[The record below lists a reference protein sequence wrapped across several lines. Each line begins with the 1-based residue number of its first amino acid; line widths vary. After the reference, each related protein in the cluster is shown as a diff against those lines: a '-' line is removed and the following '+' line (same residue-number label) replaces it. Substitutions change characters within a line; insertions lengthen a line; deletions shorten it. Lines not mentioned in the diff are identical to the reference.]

1 MMQTEQVENHFNRL
15 IDALNAE
22 LKFEREQFDWLMHN
36 TAPAIRARKGVA
48 WFPLRIVE
56 TGYGLGDYPFV
67 VFERTQNKGED
78 HQLNGGKPAMLFS
91 DEKNAPLPMNGA
103 LQWVDG
109 DRLQMMFFVDDHPEL
124 LDYSRLGVQMQV
136 DESSYKDMKE
146 TLAKTRDAKNN
157 HVAFLRDSSFNLQA
171 NRKTEA
177 FVYINQTLNQSQNEA
192 VKAIVQ
198 AEDFHILHGPPGTG
212 KTTTLVAAAQALIE
226 QGHKLMLCA
235 PSNAATDWLL
245 EKCIQQNIKAIR
257 IGNISRMNEQ
267 AASHSV
273 EGKLEIHPEYKDI
286 KYYKKKAA
294 EFRQLASKYKRNL
307 GYNEREQ
314 RRLLYQEARNFSK
327 EAASLE
333 EHILNQLI
341 EDADAVICTLNGAN
355 NRLLYKREF
364 DVVMI
369 DEAAQAMEP
378 ACWIPIQKGKKVILA
393 GDPFQLPPT
402 VKSPE
407 GLKLRLNQ
415 TLMERMM
422 ENQHRVSLLNIQ
434 YRMNK
439 SIMGFSNLW
448 FYKNQLQ
455 AHEDNAHHALQD
467 LPEMMFVDTAGCGF
481 QETINEENKSFFNEG
496 ECQLV
501 QKILTDAI
509 SKTTDD
515 ASIGIIA
522 PYKQQVNYLKEHIQF
537 DERKVKIQTIDSF
550 QGQEQDVIIIS
561 LTRSN
566 DEQEIGFL
574 KEYRRMNVAMTRARK
589 SLWLIGDSATLANDA
604 FYNQLIDYAEKQQA
618 YQSAWEW
625 LTDI

>member
-1 MMQTEQVENHFNRL
+1 MMSAEHAEAHFNRL

-22 LKFEREQFDWLMHN
+22 LKFEREQYEWLMHN
-36 TAPAIRARKGVA
+36 TAPALRAKQGVA
-48 WFPLRIVE
+48 WFPLRVIE
-56 TGYGLGDYPFV
+56 TGFGLGDYPFV
-67 VFERTQNKGED
+67 VFERTQNKGLD
-78 HQLNGGKPAMLFS
+78 HQLSGGKPAMLFS

-109 DRLQMMFFVDDHPEL
+109 DRLQMMFFIDDHPEL

-146 TLAKTRDAKNN
+146 TLARTRDAKNN
-157 HVAFLRDSSFNLQA
+157 RTAFLRDCSFDVKS
-171 NRKTEA
+171 NRKTET
-177 FVYINQTLNQSQNEA
+177 FIFENPTLNPSQNQA

-212 KTTTLVAAAQALIE
+212 KTTTLVAAAQVLIE
-226 QGHKLMLCA
+226 QGNKLMLCA

-245 EKCIQQNIKAIR
+245 EKCIQQKIKAIR

-273 EGKLEIHPEYKDI
+273 EGKMEVHPEYKDI

-327 EAASLE
+327 EASSLE

-341 EDADAVICTLNGAN
+341 NDADAVICTLNGAN

-369 DEAAQAMEP
+369 DEAAQALEP
-378 ACWIPIQKGKKVILA
+378 SCWIPIQKAKKVILA

-407 GLKLRLNQ
+407 GLKLKLNQ

-422 ENQHRVSLLNIQ
+422 VNCDIVSLLKVQ

-448 FYKNQLQ
+448 FYNNQLE
-455 AHEDNAHHALQD
+455 AHEDNAHHGFD
-467 LPEMMFVDTAGCGF
+467 GLPEIMFVDTAGCGF
-481 QETINEENKSFFNEG
+481 QETMNEESRSFFNEG
-496 ECQLV
+496 ETQLV
-501 QKILTDAI
+501 QKILNHIATQTQELI
-509 SKTTDD
+509 
-515 ASIGIIA
+515 SIGIIA
-522 PYKQQVNYLKEHIQF
+522 PYKQQVNYLKEHIQN
-537 DERKVKIQTIDSF
+537 ENQTVKIQTIDSF

-566 DEQEIGFL
+566 EEQEIGFL

-589 SLWLIGDSATLANDA
+589 SLWLIGDSATLANDT
-604 FYNQLIDYAEKQQA
+604 FYNQLIDYAEKNQA

-625 LTDI
+625 IHE